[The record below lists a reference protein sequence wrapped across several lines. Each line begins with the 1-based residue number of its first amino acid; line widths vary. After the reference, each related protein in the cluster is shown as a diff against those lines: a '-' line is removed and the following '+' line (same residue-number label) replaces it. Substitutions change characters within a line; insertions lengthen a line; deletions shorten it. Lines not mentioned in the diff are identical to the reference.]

1 MTNSQSIQPSHFPA
15 HLTWNRQ
22 QEQEEQ
28 RKEKVVEPH
37 GWLASQLRLDRTMCS
52 LTL

>member
-1 MTNSQSIQPSHFPA
+1 M

-28 RKEKVVEPH
+28 RKEKAEEPH
-37 GWLASQLRLDRTMCS
+37 GWLAFQLRLDRMVCS